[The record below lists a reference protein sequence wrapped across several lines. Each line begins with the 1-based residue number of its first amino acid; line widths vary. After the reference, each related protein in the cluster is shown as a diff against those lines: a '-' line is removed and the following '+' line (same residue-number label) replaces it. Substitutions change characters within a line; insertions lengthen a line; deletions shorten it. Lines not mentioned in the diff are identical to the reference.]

1 MKTALCMVS
10 ALLFCVLPVRA
21 QDDVGSIRNFLR
33 VNDQFCTGGQPRLEH
48 LAKLKAEGVKAI
60 VNLRRPT
67 EHRADE
73 EEAKAKEL
81 GLRYFNIPVAFGDP
95 KEEQATEFLKI
106 TDDPANR
113 PAFIHCTAAIRVG
126 AFWLIRRVMRDGWK
140 FEDALA
146 EAEKVGLKEA
156 PHLVDFARNY
166 ILKYQKTAAVQTT
179 PAAQTIP
186 VVQKSSST
194 PATAGLPSDP
204 MSFGAFT
211 VRFDPGGT
219 FTLEGSGWPKLNGNW
234 KKTGSEVELAMSGGP
249 GGCNGPGTYGTTMS
263 GTHLTLGLVKDD
275 CAVRRMILDG
285 STWRPSSEALVKP
298 VRAIKLTAGARLS
311 PKVKPASPA
320 GSWPSFRGPNASGI
334 AEGQNLPDKWDGKT
348 GENILWRTPIPG
360 LAHSSPVVWGNYMF
374 VTSAISSDTKA
385 TFKPGLYGDGD
396 ASKDRSEHRW
406 MLYALDKH
414 TGKIVWERVAFKGEP
429 REKRHIK
436 ATYANST
443 PATDGRIV
451 VAWFGSE
458 GLYTYDM
465 SGRLLWKVDL
475 GRMDA
480 GAYDIPTYEW
490 GTASSPIIWH
500 DLVILQCDTQ
510 TDSFIIAL
518 DAKNGKTVWKTDRDE
533 LPSWG
538 SPTVAMTSK
547 GEELVTNASNFIRG
561 YDPRTGKELWRLGR
575 SSKITAP
582 TPIFADDVL
591 VVASGRGP
599 ERPIFVLKPGARG
612 DITLP
617 EGKTS
622 SDAIIWSR
630 TGRGS
635 YMPTPLIYNG
645 ILYVLANNGTF
656 DAYNLK
662 TGDELYRQRLPVI
675 GSGFSASPV
684 AADGKIYLSNE
695 DGEIVVVSAGEK
707 FSHIATNTMGEL
719 LMATPALSD
728 GVMYVRSAE
737 SVFAVGKKK

>member
-1 MKTALCMVS
+1 MKTSLCLVS
-10 ALLFCVLPVRA
+10 ALLFCVLPVLA
-21 QDDVGSIRNFLR
+21 QDDPGSIRNFVR
-33 VNDQFCTGGQPRLEH
+33 VNEQFCTGGQPRMEH
-48 LAKLKAEGVKAI
+48 LEKLKAEGVKAI
-60 VNLRRPT
+60 INLRRPT
-67 EHRADE
+67 EHRAEE

-95 KEEQATEFLKI
+95 KDEQATEFLKI

-113 PAFIHCTAAIRVG
+113 PVFIHCTAAIRVG
-126 AFWLIRRVMRDGWK
+126 AFWLIRRVLRDGWK
-140 FEDALA
+140 FEDAEA
-146 EAEKVGLKEA
+146 EAQKIGLREA
-156 PHLVDFARNY
+156 PHLVEFARKY
-166 ILKYQKTAAVQTT
+166 IEKNKKTAAV
-179 PAAQTIP
+179 PSNP
-186 VVQKSSST
+186 
-194 PATAGLPSDP
+194 TAELPSNP
-204 MSFGAFT
+204 MSFGVFT

-219 FTLEGSGWPKLNGNW
+219 YTLEGTGWPKLNGNW
-234 KKTGSEVELAMSGGP
+234 KKSGAELELTTSGGP
-249 GGCNGPGTYGTTMS
+249 GGCDGPGKYGTNID
-263 GTHLTLGLVKDD
+263 GTRFSMTAISDE
-275 CAVRRMILDG
+275 CRVRRMILDQ
-285 STWRPSSEALVKP
+285 SSWRPAGEAEAKP
-298 VRAIKLTAGARLS
+298 ARQIKLTAGGRPSSSLKS
-311 PKVKPASPA
+311 GPAK

-334 AEGQNLPDKWDGKT
+334 AEGQNLPDQWNGKT

-360 LAHSSPVVWGNYMF
+360 LAHSSPVVWGNRIF
-374 VTSAISSDTKA
+374 VTSAISSETKA

-396 ASKDRSEHRW
+396 ASKDRSQHRW
-406 MLYALDKH
+406 VIYALDKQ
-414 TGKIVWERVAFKGEP
+414 TGKILWERVAYKGEP

-451 VAWFGSE
+451 VAWFGSQ
-458 GLYTYDM
+458 GVHAYDVN
-465 SGRLLWKVDL
+465 GRFLWTVDL
-475 GRMDA
+475 GRLDV

-490 GTASSPIIWH
+490 GTASSPIIWK

-510 TDSFIIAL
+510 TDSFIIAV
-518 DAKNGKTVWKTDRDE
+518 DANTGKTVWKTDRDE

-538 SPTVAMTSK
+538 SPTVVTTAK

-582 TPIFADDVL
+582 TPIFAEDVL
-591 VVASGRGP
+591 VVVSGRGP
-599 ERPIFVLKPGARG
+599 ERPIFVVKTGARG
-612 DITLP
+612 DLTLP

-622 SDAIIWSR
+622 SDSVIWSR

-662 TGDELYRQRLPVI
+662 TGEELYRQRLPVI

-695 DGEIVVVSAGEK
+695 DGEIIVVGAGQK

-737 SVFAVGKKK
+737 SVFAVGKK